1 MPQDH
6 RRTIHSLWADSGEEA
21 NSSPPKDR
29 NARILHLPNELI
41 FEIAGY
47 VVHDDDLSCLVRTC
61 RFLFDLL
68 NSELYTRSLQR
79 DYFVT
84 LWAAKTGSVATMKR
98 ALEMG
103 ADVNVKASGFI
114 KLVTDISPHRH
125 SPTFCLVQT
134 CYDIH
139 GKTPLILAAE
149 GGHFDIIRL
158 LLQKPDVNISAAAFG
173 LTATHYAALKG
184 HHRVLELLLSY
195 GPLSTDWCSA
205 GRTPLHL
212 AAANGYEK
220 AVSLLLDKLRQ
231 RLFHRSMWPH
241 RTSFSRQKGT
251 CKDCE
256 DSLDAQCRR
265 HQCEG

>member
-1 MPQDH
+1 
-6 RRTIHSLWADSGEEA
+6 
-21 NSSPPKDR
+21 
-29 NARILHLPNELI
+29 
-41 FEIAGY
+41 
-47 VVHDDDLSCLVRTC
+47 
-61 RFLFDLL
+61 
-68 NSELYTRSLQR
+68 
-79 DYFVT
+79 
-84 LWAAKTGSVATMKR
+84 
-98 ALEMG
+98 MG